1 MPTKPPLGATLELGV
16 RQLSADQTLNFY
28 LYRRYI
34 FPLDGM
40 NYWIKVPGSGTV
52 TTAGISPGPGLV
64 SRTAD
69 GGAAIQVVPGGI
81 GALNIAG
88 GTIVNPQSAADQGLP
103 TAEPLFVDFTGP
115 AYSHVTGTTKELQP
129 GQSITFPASP
139 ANGIWVCSSSDHHKF
154 TCVVEQSVPSVTMP
168 VVVQVVGSFHY
179 SVRIDQMEDAT
190 VDSNTCIFTSLTEIQ
205 PFNQIGPDYLY
216 ICHYDDIDLTFA
228 FSSRGRLY
236 QQADLYHYQGVA
248 LKSRHL
254 TQIIDDYTTFNPT
267 LAISNSLPIWLNMPN
282 YVPPYPGFICEFP
295 LYPSYL
301 VDDNLPPPFGAV
313 HIDDT
318 ETMELGIDWGPR
330 WQQSDLCREKVT
342 IHLYGVDHAMAS
354 DFVSFVQQYSLDW
367 MKLGLVSTPAIK
379 DIKLPQE
386 EFKIL
391 AQRKQIVFDINY
403 RQNIVRDE
411 ARQFI
416 LGAKVQWIPQWL
428 TGDP

>member
-1 MPTKPPLGATLELGV
+1 MKPPLGATLELGV
-16 RQLSADQTLNFY
+16 KQLSADQSLTFT

-52 TTAGISPGPGLV
+52 TTAGTQTLPGLA
-64 SRTAD
+64 SHTAD
-69 GGAAIQVVPGGI
+69 GGAAIQVSPGGVGSLDI
-81 GALNIAG
+81 VG
-88 GTIVNPQSAADQGLP
+88 GTIVNPSAAADQGLA

-115 AYSHVTGTTKELQP
+115 AYSHVTATTHQLNP
-129 GQSITFPASP
+129 GDSISIP
-139 ANGIWVCSSSDHHKF
+139 ANCTTGAWVNSPSDRHKF
-154 TCVVEQSVPSVTMP
+154 TCVLQKSVPSVTMP
-168 VVVQVVGSFHY
+168 VQVQVQGSFHY
-179 SVRIDQMEDAT
+179 SVATDQLEDAT
-190 VDSNTCIFTSLTEIQ
+190 VDSNDCIFTSLTEIQ

-216 ICHYDDIDLTFA
+216 IAHYGLLTFA

-236 QQADLYHYQGVA
+236 EQADLYHYRGQA
-248 LKSRHL
+248 LRSRHS

-267 LAISNSLPIWLNMPN
+267 LTVSNSLPIWLNMPN

-295 LYPSYL
+295 LYPSFL
-301 VDDNLPPPFGAV
+301 VDDNLSPPFGAI

-318 ETMELGIDWGPR
+318 ETVEMAIDWGPR

-342 IHLYGVDHAMAS
+342 IHLYGVDNLMAG

-367 MKLGLVSTPAIK
+367 MKLGLSNMPAVK
-379 DIKLPQE
+379 DIKLPAP
-386 EFKIL
+386 EFKII
-391 AQRKQIVFDINY
+391 AQRKRIDFEINY
-403 RQNIVRDE
+403 RQNVARDE